1 MANCQAGSFHCAVLA
16 RLAED
21 LRSRNVVY
29 AMIGGAAVWLLSD
42 GEGREIKDI
51 DILVRSECDVRE
63 LKAELSRSTDNWY
76 ADTDVH
82 FFAGLSWS
90 DAAGIKHLR
99 R

>member
-1 MANCQAGSFHCAVLA
+1 MTTFQASSFDCAVLA
-16 RLAED
+16 RLGED

-51 DILVRSECDVRE
+51 DILVQSECDVRE
-63 LKAELSRSTDNWY
+63 LKAQLSRSMDNWY
-76 ADTDVH
+76 ADTDLH

-90 DAAGIKHLR
+90 DVAGIKHLR